1 MKIQSKRLNWVRR
14 RASVAQ
20 GRARLEGAA
29 NPSILAS
36 QVAEDLGK
44 VRRSGR
50 MPTYR
55 RVSSSGIHEV
65 GYDASEQVL
74 AIRFH
79 NGREYLYADVPD
91 AIYCSLLSAPSIG
104 GYFNGEI
111 RDAYSCQRIK

>member
-1 MKIQSKRLNWVRR
+1 MKIQSKRLNWVGR

-50 MPTYR
+50 SARFVFRHSRSRLR
-55 RVSSSGIHEV
+55 RVRAGSRHPLSQRPGIP
-65 GYDASEQVL
+65 L
-74 AIRFH
+74 R
-79 NGREYLYADVPD
+79 
-91 AIYCSLLSAPSIG
+91 
-104 GYFNGEI
+104 
-111 RDAYSCQRIK
+111 